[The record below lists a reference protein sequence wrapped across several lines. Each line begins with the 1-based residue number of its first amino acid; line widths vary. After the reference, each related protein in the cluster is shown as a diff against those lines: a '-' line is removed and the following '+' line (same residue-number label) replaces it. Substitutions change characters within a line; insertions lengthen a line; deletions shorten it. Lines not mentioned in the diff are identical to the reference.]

1 VDGMDTDRSARLTAY
16 REVREITAEL
26 RGTKLHDPEA
36 AIVDQAAEDLLLAA
50 SGGDSHAEESYAAFV
65 ALMDDLE
72 SHRWEEHGATADR
85 LRVLVLACAP
95 DAPLVGAV

>member
-1 VDGMDTDRSARLTAY
+1 VNGMDTDRSARLTAY

-36 AIVDQAAEDLLLAA
+36 AVVDQAAEDLLLAA
-50 SGGDSHAEESYAAFV
+50 SDRDSHARESYAAFV
-65 ALMDDLE
+65 TLMDDLE
-72 SHRWEEHGATADR
+72 SHRWEEHGAMADR

-95 DAPLVGAV
+95 DAPLVGTL